1 MLYYPPSMQ
10 PAYGY
15 APPAPRPVAPPPRQP
30 QAVRPPARPAPVV
43 RAQNSDEPR
52 IERRPLPPM
61 PTPEQL
67 GVSMPKPVTMID
79 LRVRL
84 DRVGASG
91 FQLAS
96 QADGWR
102 FACRLPNGR
111 TVEAIGASDTDA
123 VLRALMQVEP
133 R

>member
-1 MLYYPPSMQ
+1 
-10 PAYGY
+10 
-15 APPAPRPVAPPPRQP
+15 
-30 QAVRPPARPAPVV
+30 
-43 RAQNSDEPR
+43 
-52 IERRPLPPM
+52 M

-84 DRVGASG
+84 DRLNASG
-91 FQLAS
+91 FQLAP

-102 FACRLPNGR
+102 FACQLPNGR
-111 TVEAIGASDTDA
+111 TVEAIGACEVEA
-123 VLRALMQVEP
+123 VQRALLQVEP

>member
-1 MLYYPPSMQ
+1 M
-10 PAYGY
+10 
-15 APPAPRPVAPPPRQP
+15 PR
-30 QAVRPPARPAPVV
+30 PVV

-67 GVSMPKPVTMID
+67 GVGMPKPVTMID

-84 DRVGASG
+84 DRLGASG
-91 FQLAS
+91 FQLA
-96 QADGWR
+96 QQPDGWR

-111 TVEAIGASDTDA
+111 TVEALGQCEVEA
-123 VLRALMQVEP
+123 VQRALLQVEP